1 MPPSP
6 GDGSEPVQLSSGEL
20 CPLSQLVVLTF
31 LLPWEAYRP
40 AQLAGLSTV
49 QAIRSGDSIQA

>member
-20 CPLSQLVVLTF
+20 CPLS
-31 LLPWEAYRP
+31 P
-40 AQLAGLSTV
+40 AGGSHFPVALGGLQAGTASWAEHCSSNKV
-49 QAIRSGDSIQA
+49 W